1 VLLIIIIMS
10 IDKHTFHR
18 VDPCTYSFRL
28 LYDFE
33 KPTLFE
39 EYAKSKI
46 KIYTIKITDWKC
58 ITLGAKV
65 DDVICI
71 KNHIAN
77 IYRRVIL

>member
-1 VLLIIIIMS
+1 MS
-10 IDKHTFHR
+10 IDKHVFHQ
-18 VDPCTYSFRL
+18 VEPCLDSFRL

-33 KPTLFE
+33 LPRLFE
-39 EYAKSKI
+39 NYANSNI
-46 KIYTIKITDWKC
+46 KIYTIKMTDWRC

-77 IYRRVIL
+77 IYRRVIS